1 MSYRIARGEMG
12 VLTFEPY
19 KSEILPFWRFKTPP
33 IARKS
38 SADIYAKFLAY
49 NDADDFIGMDM
60 SRKFLQMG
68 MTRAKRYAN
77 HKGGRKYDKKTGEEL
92 VKDEDFEGRAE
103 KLEASLIFK
112 EVWEKAKM
120 HDGYQA
126 KKERFMKEQKEWDKA
141 QKKASKTEVKTEVKE
156 EEDAEVEPKP
166 KRGRNAKVKT
176 EIKEK
181 EE

>member
-1 MSYRIARGEMG
+1 MG

-19 KSEILPFWRFKTPP
+19 KSEILPFWRFKTLA

-38 SADIYAKFLAY
+38 SSDIYAKFLAY
-49 NDADDFIGMDM
+49 NDDDDFIGMDM

-77 HKGGRKYDKKTGEEL
+77 HKGGRKYDKATGEEL
-92 VKDEDFEGRAE
+92 VKDEDFKGRDE
-103 KLEASLIFK
+103 KLKASLIFK
-112 EVWEKAKM
+112 EVWEKAKA

-141 QKKASKTEVKTEVKE
+141 QKKAVKEEVKE
-156 EEDAEVEPKP
+156 EEDPEVLAQS
-166 KRGRNAKVKT
+166 KRLMRAKVKT
-176 EIKEK
+176 EIKE
-181 EE
+181 EEEE